1 MRRKEKSQRQTCPN
15 PNTWVSVPIGAK
27 AEALLNHAGII
38 YHRLHDSSKFQLLEV
53 PRLCLECALGVQHTW
68 VEIVVAL
75 NMCYGSL
82 LLNSSVPWFAY
93 VENGDMS
100 SVSTSSVER
109 KAK

>member
-1 MRRKEKSQRQTCPN
+1 VRRKEESQRQTCPK

-27 AEALLNHAGII
+27 AEAQLNHAGII

-53 PRLCLECALGVQHTW
+53 PRLRVKCALGVQHTW
-68 VEIVVAL
+68 VEIVAAL
-75 NMCYGSL
+75 NMCYVSI
-82 LLNSSVPWFAY
+82 LLNRSVPWFAY
-93 VENGDMS
+93 LENGDMS